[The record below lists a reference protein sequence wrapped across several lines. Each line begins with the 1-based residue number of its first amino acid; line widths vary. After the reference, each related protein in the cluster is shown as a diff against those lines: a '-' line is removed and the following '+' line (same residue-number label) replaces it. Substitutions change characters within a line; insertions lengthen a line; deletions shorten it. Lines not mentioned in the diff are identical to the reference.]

1 MLNEVMVKIA
11 ALTQMLRARFEQEEG
26 QGMVEYALILVLVS
40 VVALIALGAIG
51 TNVNTIFGTI
61 RDALVAP

>member
-40 VVALIALGAIG
+40 VVALIALGTIG
-51 TNVNTIFGTI
+51 TNVNTIFETI
-61 RDALVAP
+61 SKALAP